1 MVVEREVLPFLEW
14 LLFGPQG
21 VGALFVFVFLVAIV
35 GLLAIAG
42 SYLVA
47 SIRYGPVEGFYSVAQ
62 AIAGGIPDL
71 VRLSPRRVGAMAYL
85 AIKESIRRRVLVAF
99 VVFALLLLY
108 AGWFLDIKSDH
119 PARLYLSF
127 VVTATNYLVLLLA
140 LFLSTFSL
148 PNDIKNRTI
157 HTVVTKPVRASE
169 LILGRTIGFVIVGSA
184 LLVLMGLFS
193 YGFVIRNLA
202 HRHELEAAPEEIL
215 AALDRDG
222 YWEGRTTLSR
232 MHRHQVR
239 IDKNQLEALGEVTTE
254 LERGHWHTLRL
265 VEDQGRRRFVVSGPR
280 GDLQARVP
288 IYGKLR
294 FLSRS
299 GGPGSGVNVGNE
311 WTYRQYI
318 EGGTLAAAIW
328 TFEGITPERFP
339 DGLPLELNIRIFRTH
354 KGDIEKGVMGT
365 LLVKCPDRGRRIHS
379 STPRNFY
386 AREFAIDRQ
395 LIPRKLEAIDSETS
409 TVTEVDLFDLVD
421 NGKIEVWLQCAERGQ
436 YFGMAQA
443 DVYLRAA
450 NRPFSL
456 NFVKAYLG
464 IWLQMVLIIAFGVA
478 ASTFLSGPI
487 GMISTLGAVILG
499 FSSQF
504 VVGVMEGAIQSNP
517 VLNPIFGTM
526 INEERAVPGGGPIES
541 LIRLVTQK
549 NVMIDL
555 DLPKAA
561 ELTVKS
567 VDAVLMAGMMA
578 FTRMMP
584 DFRYFHTADYLAYG
598 YNIGADL
605 IAQQLAVAL
614 GYVLVLT
621 IAGYFCFKVRE
632 VGA

>member
-1 MVVEREVLPFLEW
+1 MVIEREILPYLEW

-21 VGALFVFVFLVAIV
+21 VGALFVFIFLVAIV
-35 GLLAIAG
+35 ALLAIAG

-62 AIAGGIPDL
+62 TIADGVPDL
-71 VRLSPRRVGAMAYL
+71 VRLSPRRVAAMAYL
-85 AIKESIRRRVLVAF
+85 AIKESIRRKVLVAF
-99 VVFALLLLY
+99 VVFAVLLLY
-108 AGWFLDIKSDH
+108 AGWFLDVKSDH

-157 HTVVTKPVRASE
+157 YTIVTKPVRASE
-169 LILGRTIGFVIVGSA
+169 IILGRTLGFVVVGSI
-184 LLVLMGLFS
+184 LLAAMGLFS
-193 YGFVIRNLA
+193 YGFVVRNLSHQHQLDA
-202 HRHELEAAPEEIL
+202 DPEEIL
-215 AALDRDG
+215 AALERDG
-222 YWEGRTTLSR
+222 FWEGQTTLDR
-232 MHRHQVR
+232 LHRHTVR
-239 IDKNQLEALGEVTTE
+239 IDKSQLETLGAVTTE
-254 LERGHWHTLRL
+254 IERGHWHTVRL
-265 VEDQGRRRFVVSGPR
+265 VQEGQRRRFVLSGPQ

-299 GGPGSGVNVGNE
+299 GGPGTGVNVGNE

-328 TFEGITPERFP
+328 TFDGITPEKFP

-386 AREFAIDRQ
+386 AREFVIDRQ

-450 NRPFSL
+450 NRPFWL
-456 NFVKAYLG
+456 NFVKGYLG

-567 VDAVLMAGMMA
+567 LDAVLMAAMMA
-578 FTRMMP
+578 ITRMMP

-598 YNIGADL
+598 YNIGGDL
-605 IAQQLAVAL
+605 IAQQVTVAL

-621 IAGYFCFKVRE
+621 VAGYFCLKVRE
-632 VGA
+632 VGT